1 MIWTF
6 LSHLPWFWEKF
17 EIEGRTILWNCNL
30 FQEDNEPIRTL
41 FYTNNTSNEGKFEKY
56 CSFKTN
62 SKLNLK
68 KRKEILRYRVNG
80 NWICIK
86 IFIQMW
92 KRCISIPRCS
102 LSRNIDIFPEYS
114 TITCFTLRNSFVSAG
129 NSSINS
135 AFSVLILKTTWK
147 RVFKRWFL

>member
-92 KRCISIPRCS
+92 KRCISIPKVFS
-102 LSRNIDIFPEYS
+102 QQKYWYFSRIFDNNMLHVAKLFRFCGKLFDKQ
-114 TITCFTLRNSFVSAG
+114 CFLRAYFKDNLET
-129 NSSINS
+129 SI
-135 AFSVLILKTTWK
+135 
-147 RVFKRWFL
+147 